1 MSKLRKNAM
10 VVSGVVCVIAF
21 LVIQFV
27 SMIPMTLRSPSF
39 LLLLAA
45 LSGVFSLMY
54 YLLSFKVCKPTLFF
68 SGLVVVY
75 LFVAGIS
82 SLPVFNA
89 SRYQKQLSVNE
100 DANFSEDITSLTFE
114 QIPVVDRDSAM
125 RLGDRK
131 MGEMR
136 DYVSQFD
143 VAEDYTQINYQNKP
157 VRVTPLEYNDI
168 IKWLNNFQEGLPGYV
183 LVDMVS
189 QEAEVV
195 RLDQKMKYSKSDLF
209 FRNID
214 RYLFIKYPTK
224 MFAEVSFEIDEKG
237 IPYYVA
243 PSYEYKVGLLGG
255 RDITGVVLVNA
266 CTGDHQYYAIDEVP
280 TWLDRIYPEG
290 LVFNQLNNWGK
301 YVNGFWNTYFGQKGM
316 LRPTD
321 GYNYIAKDDDVY
333 LYTGLTS
340 VVADKSNVGF
350 ALINL
355 RTKESNFYSIPG
367 SDESS
372 AQQSAEGQVQDLK
385 YKSTFPI
392 LMNCAGEPT
401 YFMALKDG
409 AGLVKQ
415 YAFVSVRN
423 FNIVA
428 TGGSVAEAQKN
439 YLNAL
444 GNAGEEIHSD
454 ATSQTVVGAITDIQS
469 AVVEGNSKYYFT
481 VEGVEGLCIAP
492 ISVSDH
498 LPLLDVGDGV
508 EVTFIQN
515 DDICMVSALSLKPIQ

>member
-1 MSKLRKNAM
+1 MEKIRKNAFLIALILT
-10 VVSGVVCVIAF
+10 VVSFIC
-21 LVIQFV
+21 IQYV
-27 SMIPMTLRSPSF
+27 ALIPMNLRSPSF
-39 LLLLAA
+39 LIFIAFLCGSFTLI
-45 LSGVFSLMY
+45 Y
-54 YLLSFKVCKPTLFF
+54 YALSFKLFKPTL
-68 SGLVVVY
+68 GLTGFIIAY
-75 LFVAGIS
+75 LIFASVT

-89 SRYQKQLSVNE
+89 SKYQKQLHVNE
-100 DANFSEDITSLTFE
+100 DTNFNEDITSLTFE
-114 QIPVVDRDSAM
+114 QIPVVDRDSAT

-143 VAEDYTQINYQNKP
+143 VADDYTQINYKNKP
-157 VRVTPLEYNDI
+157 VRVTPLKYNDI

-189 QEAEVV
+189 QDAEVV
-195 RLDQKMKYSKSDLF
+195 RLDKKMKYSASDLF
-209 FRNID
+209 FRNIN

-243 PSYEYKVGLLGG
+243 PVYQYIIGLLGG
-255 RDITGVVLVNA
+255 RDIEGVVLVNA
-266 CTGDHQYYAIDEVP
+266 CDGSHQYYKIEDAP
-280 TWLDRIYPEG
+280 SWLDRVYPESM
-290 LVFNQLNNWGK
+290 VFNQLTNWGK

-385 YKSTFPI
+385 YKATFPI

-415 YAFVSVRN
+415 YAFVSVKN
-423 FNIVA
+423 YNVVA
-428 TGGSVAEAQKN
+428 TGVSVAEAQKN

-444 GNAGEEIHSD
+444 GNAGEELQNETS
-454 ATSQTVVGAITDIQS
+454 SQTVTAKITDIQS

-481 VEGVEGLCIAP
+481 VEGVEGICIAS
-492 ISVSDH
+492 ISVSDK
-498 LPLLDVGDGV
+498 LPLLKAGD
-508 EVTFIQN
+508 EVTITFIEN
-515 DDICMVSALSLKPIQ
+515 DDICMVSALS